1 MKKNKKNDDS
11 NNHPIPECY
20 RLHAAKRIIKSLIGS
35 KAEMWG
41 QFEMIAQTEEFHRK
55 YPGVIGKDITTIIK
69 SWLSKN

>member
-1 MKKNKKNDDS
+1 MKKRQKKGPIS
-11 NNHPIPECY
+11 GPIPESY
-20 RLHAAKRIIKSLIGS
+20 RLKAAQKIIKNLYGS

-41 QFEMIAQTEEFHRK
+41 QFEMIAETEEFHRK